1 MPDTFQLDSEQ
12 SWHILSS
19 RKFKNENKELRE
31 QIARL
36 GRLVASEIVDLYTV
50 DTLVACRLIPL
61 NKNSGVRPVGVGEV
75 IRRIIEK
82 CIGLVV
88 KKDIQEAAGPLQM
101 ATVLQSG
108 AEAAIHYMKEISDNE
123 QTDAVI
129 LVDASNAFNSM
140 NRNTALHNIQI
151 LCSQFS
157 TILINRYRLLVRMIV
172 FGSKEIVSNEGTTQ
186 DDNLTMSFYAL
197 GTVTLLNYLLI
208 ASPNAKDVCL
218 ADDISGTGILV
229 NLKKWPS
236 TIISEGSKFGY
247 YVTEDKSWLIVK
259 NENLLNE
266 AQQIFS
272 NSDIKFT
279 SVGKRHLGAAI
290 GSSDFRKVYAT

>member
-36 GRLVASEIVDLYTV
+36 ARLVASEIVDLYTV

-82 CIGLVV
+82 CSGLVG
-88 KKDIQEAAGPLQM
+88 KKDIQEAAGPVQM

-123 QTDAVI
+123 
-129 LVDASNAFNSM
+129 
-140 NRNTALHNIQI
+140 
-151 LCSQFS
+151 
-157 TILINRYRLLVRMIV
+157 
-172 FGSKEIVSNEGTTQ
+172 
-186 DDNLTMSFYAL
+186 
-197 GTVTLLNYLLI
+197 
-208 ASPNAKDVCL
+208 
-218 ADDISGTGILV
+218 
-229 NLKKWPS
+229 
-236 TIISEGSKFGY
+236 
-247 YVTEDKSWLIVK
+247 
-259 NENLLNE
+259 
-266 AQQIFS
+266 
-272 NSDIKFT
+272 
-279 SVGKRHLGAAI
+279 
-290 GSSDFRKVYAT
+290 